1 MNPRLNERQ
10 LEVLRWIGDGCPQRD
25 WESETYKL
33 SAVALRNRKLATVKG
48 HGPRWTATIT
58 DAGTYYLE
66 HDRYPD
72 GHHLAPKPPASPAVP
87 DKISQSGT
95 PPSSKLIDDLTP
107 GSRRAL
113 EREQEKARSREQEF
127 AIDSPRRLRAR
138 AKPSEREEAPDET
151 KSHPWDD
158 RVLVTAKEAAWV
170 LSLSEGMIRQ
180 AVRDGDV
187 DRVFI
192 GEGTTHYRIVYASL
206 LAWVN
211 TMPTES
217 PRYHYL

>member
-10 LEVLRWIGDGCPQRD
+10 LEVLRWIGEGCPERAWKSD
-25 WESETYKL
+25 TYKH
-33 SAVALRNRKLATVKG
+33 SAVALRNRKLASVKG
-48 HGPRWTATIT
+48 HGPRWTAAIT
-58 DAGTYYLE
+58 EAGSYYLE
-66 HDRYPD
+66 HGTYPD
-72 GHHLAPKPPASPAVP
+72 GHYLAPKPPAPPANP
-87 DKISQSGT
+87 EPTNARGASG
-95 PPSSKLIDDLTP
+95 KLSDGLTK
-107 GSRRAL
+107 GSRQAL
-113 EREQEKARSREQEF
+113 ERDREQADRQREF
-127 AIDSPRRLRAR
+127 AIDSPRRLQAR
-138 AKPSEREEAPDET
+138 AKPVRGEAPADE
-151 KSHPWDD
+151 SQAHPWDD
-158 RVLVTAKEAAWV
+158 RVLVTAREAAWV

>member
-10 LEVLRWIGDGCPQRD
+10 VEVLRWISEGCPERA
-25 WESETYKL
+25 WESDTYKH

-48 HGPRWTATIT
+48 HGLRWTAAIT
-58 DAGTYYLE
+58 EAGSFYLE
-66 HDRYPD
+66 HGKYPE
-72 GHHLAPKPPASPAVP
+72 GHYLAPKPPAPPANAVP
-87 DKISQSGT
+87 
-95 PPSSKLIDDLTP
+95 PSVQTAAEKLSEGLTK

-113 EREQEKARSREQEF
+113 EREREAARQQEKF
-127 AIDSPRRLRAR
+127 VIDSPRRLRAR
-138 AKPSEREEAPDET
+138 AKPARGEERADES
-151 KSHPWDD
+151 KAHPWDD

>member
-10 LEVLRWIGDGCPQRD
+10 LEVLRWIGDGCPQRH
-25 WESETYKL
+25 WESDTYKH

-58 DAGTYYLE
+58 ESGIYYLE
-66 HDRYPD
+66 HGRYPD
-72 GHHLAPKPPASPAVP
+72 GHHLAPRPPTPAAS
-87 DKISQSGT
+87 ST
-95 PPSSKLIDDLTP
+95 PPSEVPAPAKVSDGLTK
-107 GSRRAL
+107 GSRRVL
-113 EREQEKARSREQEF
+113 EREREEARHRDKF
-127 AIDSPRRLRAR
+127 AIDSPRRMRAR
-138 AKPSEREEAPDET
+138 ETPRGREEQPDET
-151 KSHPWDD
+151 KAHPWDD

-180 AVRDGDV
+180 AVREGDV
-187 DRVFI
+187 DRVYI

>member
-10 LEVLRWIGDGCPQRD
+10 LEVLRWIGEGCPERD
-25 WESETYKL
+25 WESDTYKH
-33 SAVALRNRKLATVKG
+33 SAVALRNRKLATVTG

-58 DAGTYYLE
+58 EAGRYYLE
-66 HDRYPD
+66 HGTYPN
-72 GHHLAPKPPASPAVP
+72 GHHLASKPPAQPEQTEL
-87 DKISQSGT
+87 SQAAGAAPTRLSDG
-95 PPSSKLIDDLTP
+95 LTK

-113 EREQEKARSREQEF
+113 ERELEEARRREEF
-127 AIDSPRRLRAR
+127 AIDSPKRMRAR
-138 AKPSEREEAPDET
+138 ATPRGRGEQMDET
-151 KSHPWDD
+151 KAHPWDE
-158 RVLVTAKEAAWV
+158 RVLVTVKEAAWV

-192 GEGTTHYRIVYASL
+192 GEGTTHYRVVYASL